1 MNVENSIQVQ
11 YRELIS
17 FCEIN
22 AEYSELYKV
31 IEHQKL
37 REIFSTL
44 NFELTSLFRN
54 MNERLP
60 TDEIEHNFWAE
71 PSRHLI
77 KIISITLGLYNG
89 LKNSLLAFEIDKY
102 YLDLITKCRDFLKSS
117 GGSQIPPHMEKVD
130 LYYSIP
136 FFIPG
141 SVIQIDNPQTTMS
154 FSLIQIGCGS
164 YANVYKYQDTFYD
177 RYFVLKRAKKDLTTK
192 ELKRFRLEFDEMK
205 EFSSPY
211 ILEVYNYDEARNEYI
226 MEFMDYT
233 LDNFIQNNN
242 STIKI
247 ELRKKIVNQI
257 LHAIEYIHSK
267 GRLHRDLSPKNIL
280 LKEFDDALIVKIA
293 DFGLVKVPDSAL
305 TSANTEFKGYF
316 NDPSL
321 VVEGFDKY
329 SVLHETYALTRI
341 VYYVM
346 TGKTN
351 TDSIANSKLKDF
363 VLKGLN
369 PDKAIRFKTIDELAR
384 AFRLIV

>member
-44 NFELTSLFRN
+44 HFELTSLFRN

-89 LKNSLLAFEIDKY
+89 LKNSPLAFEIDKY

-136 FFIPG
+136 IFIPG